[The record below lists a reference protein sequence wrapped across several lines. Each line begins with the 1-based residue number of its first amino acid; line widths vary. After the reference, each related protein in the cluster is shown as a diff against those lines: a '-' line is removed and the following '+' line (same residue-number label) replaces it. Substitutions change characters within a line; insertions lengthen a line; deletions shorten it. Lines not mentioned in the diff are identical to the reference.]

1 MTEQGETTNRTEQ
14 QQAADRRRSVS
25 GRVRQA
31 RERLTSQTG
40 TNPAFDRDLILAYA
54 RNQTGIALI
63 VPLLAIIIAGMT
75 TVWVQWS
82 EAAVWLAGVLI
93 SNGILTYLC
102 RRYEFGDS
110 YRMSP
115 RLWERR
121 FFAAEFLNGVMWATM
136 AFMTVPHGE
145 TEPTI
150 FMFAV
155 LIVILAMRTLT
166 ASNLPMASLAGT
178 MPITAAIVLRFSL
191 FGEPLYFAMAGL
203 AVGAQIFFIIIA
215 RQLHSTVLAMF
226 GLRMEKDALIGE
238 LEQATAL
245 SDEAR
250 RRAEEANLAKSRF
263 LATMSHELRTPLN
276 AILGFSEILKDEI
289 LGKHGVPAY
298 KEYSG
303 DIHRSGQHLL
313 ELINEILDLSRIE
326 AGRYGLHEEAVSLP
340 GTVQDCHHLLKL
352 RADQRGIVIEEIFE
366 ADLPKIWV
374 DERAVRQVVLN
385 LLTNAIK
392 FSPNGSRVI
401 LTVGWTS
408 GGGQYLSVKD
418 SGPGI
423 PEEEIPTVLQ
433 TFGRGSLAAK
443 NAEEGSGL
451 GLPIVM
457 KLVELHGGRFD
468 FKSKLREGTEAVV
481 IFPRERVMKA
491 LPPMDEAEEIAARR
505 RSAAA

>member
-1 MTEQGETTNRTEQ
+1 MTEQGETTNLHHKQQTEQ
-14 QQAADRRRSVS
+14 RRRSVS
-25 GRVRQA
+25 SRVRQV

-54 RNQTGIALI
+54 RNQAGIALV
-63 VPLLAIIIAGMT
+63 VPLLAVIIAGMT
-75 TVWVQWS
+75 TVWIPWA
-82 EAAVWLAGVLI
+82 EATVWLAGVLI

-102 RRYEFGDS
+102 RRYEYGAP
-110 YRMSP
+110 YKMSA

-136 AFMTVPHGE
+136 AFLSVPNGQ
-145 TEPTI
+145 TEPII

-166 ASNLPMASLAGT
+166 ASNLPLASLAGT
-178 MPITAAIVLRFSL
+178 LPITAAIILRFSMY
-191 FGEPLYFAMAGL
+191 GEPVYFAMAGL
-203 AVGAQIFFIIIA
+203 AFGAQIFFMIIA

-226 GLRMEKDALIGE
+226 GLRKEKDALIGE

-276 AILGFSEILKDEI
+276 AILGFSEVLKDEI
-289 LGKHGVPAY
+289 IGRHAVPAY

-340 GTVQDCHHLLKL
+340 GTVQDCHHLMKL
-352 RADQRGIVIEEIFE
+352 RADQRDIRIEEVFE
-366 ADLPKIWV
+366 EDLPKIWV
-374 DERAVRQVVLN
+374 DERAVRQIVLN

-392 FSPNGSRVI
+392 FSPNGSLVT

-423 PEEEIPTVLQ
+423 PEDEIPTVLE

-468 FKSKLREGTEAVV
+468 LQSKLREGTEATV

-491 LPPMDEAEEIAARR
+491 LPPLDDDREPGSRR
-505 RSAAA
+505 RSAA

>member
-1 MTEQGETTNRTEQ
+1 MTEQGETTNPSDRQQTEQ
-14 QQAADRRRSVS
+14 RRRSVS
-25 GRVRQA
+25 GRVRQV

-40 TNPAFDRDLILAYA
+40 INPAFDRDLILTYA
-54 RNQTGIALI
+54 RNQTGIALV

-75 TVWVQWS
+75 TVWIPWS
-82 EAAVWLAGVLI
+82 EATVWLAGVLI

-102 RRYEFGDS
+102 RRYEYGDS
-110 YRMSP
+110 YKMSA
-115 RLWERR
+115 RLWEQR
-121 FFAAEFLNGVMWATM
+121 FFAAEFLNGVMWSTM
-136 AFMTVPHGE
+136 AFLSVPNGE
-145 TEPTI
+145 TEPII

-166 ASNLPMASLAGT
+166 ASNLPLASLAGT
-178 MPITAAIVLRFSL
+178 LPITAAIVLRFSM
-191 FGEPLYFAMAGL
+191 FGEPVYFAMAGL
-203 AVGAQIFFIIIA
+203 AVGAQIFFLIIA

-226 GLRMEKDALIGE
+226 GLRKEKDALIGE

-276 AILGFSEILKDEI
+276 AILGFSEVLKDEI
-289 LGKHGVPAY
+289 LGKHAVPAY

-326 AGRYGLHEEAVSLP
+326 AGRYALHEEAVSLP
-340 GTVQDCHHLLKL
+340 GTVQDCNHLLKL
-352 RADQRGIVIEEIFE
+352 RADQRDIHIEEVFE
-366 ADLPKIWV
+366 EDLPKIWV
-374 DERAVRQVVLN
+374 DERAIRQIVLN
-385 LLTNAIK
+385 LVTNAIK
-392 FSPNGSRVI
+392 FSPNGSLVT
-401 LTVGWTS
+401 LTVGWTA

-423 PEEEIPTVLQ
+423 PEDEIPTVLQ

-468 FKSKLREGTEAVV
+468 LHSKLREGTEVIV

-491 LPPMDEAEEIAARR
+491 LPPMEDDRQAGSRNRPAA
-505 RSAAA
+505 